1 MNYPNPNAMNKM
13 NIITGNTPP
22 SSSRS
27 SSSSSSPSSL
37 SSPPVGAGRYRLLV
51 SSLVL
56 IFLSLATP
64 CASKSLRASSD
75 VKINQFDLPLPN
87 QFAATTT
94 TTSAAIDHVS
104 MTKEAA
110 ELRAQHL
117 SKKRPLLSKKSD
129 SLQGLLFPGMTPEEY
144 IEGDRVNAFVE
155 LVESRKTQL
164 PVNYFQ
170 IPNVCKAPSKD
181 DIIVKDAN
189 ASIKKKNLGQRLM
202 SSQGTSLVNYE
213 FEVLRNTTCTVL
225 CSSDIKEKKQMKFL
239 RMLIEKQYRVHF
251 TLDSLPIV
259 IRSKSHN
266 YAMRGFP
273 IGFIDK
279 EDEAHP
285 YYLYNHL
292 KFVIY
297 YNDDEGRLTPDGPS
311 VQITGFDAVPVSIQH
326 TDGECKAQEKTLV
339 NKKETFLQIPEKTM
353 EGIVYSYEVQWI
365 KSSVRWANRWDVY
378 LMEAPDNEVHYFAIV
393 NSLMIGFLLTSAV
406 AVIML
411 RALKKDIAKYNH
423 LMDDPNDIIMEETG
437 WKLVHGDVFRPPVK
451 GRSILSAAVG
461 TGLQIGMSVFL
472 TLLFLSLRMIN
483 PMKKGQTLSYVVIL
497 YILSGSVSGYA
508 SARLYKFHAGK
519 AWKRATFL
527 TAAGFPGFLFTLFVL
542 LNLFLHLSLGKASV
556 AVSFWTMLLMFVL
569 WICVSS
575 PLVFL
580 GAFFGFKAVKI
591 TVPTK
596 TTQIA
601 RFVPETHSWFV
612 KFPHC
617 SLMAGVLPFGS
628 VLIELS
634 FIMNALWINQIYYIF
649 GFITIVIFVF
659 TLSCST
665 MSMVMCYCQ
674 LCNEDYKW
682 WWKSFYNGASC
693 GFYLFLYSVWYLFVH
708 LELVGFLS
716 IMLYI
721 SYMGLICFAFGL
733 YCGSIGLF
741 SSFWFCRKIYGAV
754 KVD

>member
-1 MNYPNPNAMNKM
+1 MNYPNAMNK
-13 NIITGNTPP
+13 ICITGNKP
-22 SSSRS
+22 SSRP
-27 SSSSSSPSSL
+27 SSP
-37 SSPPVGAGRYRLLV
+37 VGKRRHRLLI
-51 SSLVL
+51 SSILLV
-56 IFLSLATP
+56 FLSLSTP
-64 CASKSLRASSD
+64 CSSKYLRPSPKND
-75 VKINQFDLPLPN
+75 GKINQFPD
-87 QFAATTT
+87 A
-94 TTSAAIDHVS
+94 SAIDHVS

-129 SLQGLLFPGMTPEEY
+129 SLQGLLFPGMSPEEY
-144 IEGDRVNAFVE
+144 VEGDRVNAFVE

-181 DIIVKDAN
+181 EIKDAN
-189 ASIKKKNLGQRLM
+189 AKIKKKNLGQRLM

-213 FEVLRNTTCTVL
+213 FEVLRNTTCTGL
-225 CSSDIKEKKQMKFL
+225 CSSDIKEKKQIKFL

-259 IRSKSHN
+259 VRSKSYN

-292 KFVIY
+292 RFVIY
-297 YNDDEGRLTPDGPS
+297 YNDEGRLTPDGPS
-311 VQITGFDAVPVSIQH
+311 VQITGFDAVPVSIKH
-326 TDGECKAQEKTLV
+326 TDGECQAEENALM
-339 NKKETFLQIPEKTM
+339 NKKETFLQIPENTM

-365 KSSVRWANRWDVY
+365 KSSVQWADRWDVY

-411 RALKKDIAKYNH
+411 RALKKDIAKYND
-423 LMDDPNDIIMEETG
+423 LMEDPNDIIMEETG

-472 TLLFLSLRMIN
+472 TLIFLSLRMIN
-483 PMKKGQTLSYVVIL
+483 PMKKGQTLSYVVVL

-527 TAAGFPGFLFTLFVL
+527 TAAGFPGILFTLFVL
-542 LNLFLHLSLGKASV
+542 LNFFLHLSLGKASV

-580 GAFFGFKAVKI
+580 GAFFGFKADKI

-601 RFVPETHSWFV
+601 RFVPETNSWFV

-617 SLMAGVLPFGS
+617 SLMAGVLPFAS
-628 VLIELS
+628 VVIELS
-634 FIMNALWINQIYYIF
+634 FIMNALWINQIYYIV

-682 WWKSFYNGASC
+682 WWKSFYNGASS

-716 IMLYI
+716 VMLYI

-733 YCGSIGLF
+733 YCGGIGLL

>member
-1 MNYPNPNAMNKM
+1 MNCRNPNANAMNKM
-13 NIITGNTPP
+13 NIVTVTGNAT

-27 SSSSSSPSSL
+27 SSL
-37 SSPPVGAGRYRLLV
+37 SHRLLV
-51 SSLVL
+51 VSSILLV
-56 IFLSLATP
+56 FLSLATP

-75 VKINQFDLPLPN
+75 GKINQF
-87 QFAATTT
+87 TTT
-94 TTSAAIDHVS
+94 TTTTTAAALDHVS

-129 SLQGLLFPGMTPEEY
+129 SLQGLLFPGMSPEEY
-144 IEGDRVNAFVE
+144 IAGDRVNAFVE

-181 DIIVKDAN
+181 DTIVKDAT

-225 CSSDIKEKKQMKFL
+225 CSSDIKEKKEMKFL
-239 RMLIEKQYRVHF
+239 RRLIEKQYRVHF

-292 KFVIY
+292 KFIIY
-297 YNDDEGRLTPDGPS
+297 YNDGDEGRLTPDGPS

-326 TDGECKAQEKTLV
+326 TDGECKAQKNTLV
-339 NKKETFLQIPEKTM
+339 NKKETFLKIPEKKM

-365 KSSVRWANRWDVY
+365 KSSVQWANRWDVY

-411 RALKKDIAKYNH
+411 RALKKDIAKYND
-423 LMDDPNDIIMEETG
+423 LMDDANDIIMEETG

-472 TLLFLSLRMIN
+472 TLVFLSLRMIN

-519 AWKRATFL
+519 AWKRATLL
-527 TAAGFPGFLFTLFVL
+527 TAAGFPGILFTLFVL
-542 LNLFLHLSLGKASV
+542 LNFFLHLSLGKASV

-580 GAFFGFKAVKI
+580 GAFFGFKADKI

-617 SLMAGVLPFGS
+617 SLMAGVLPFAS
-628 VLIELS
+628 VVIELS
-634 FIMNALWINQIYYIF
+634 FIMNALWINQIYYIV

-716 IMLYI
+716 VMLYI

-733 YCGSIGLF
+733 YCGGIGLF